1 MWDVTNTADETK
13 QNGTPLTPTSHL
25 LHTSGVKGHALLLT
39 GLRRHTFL
47 RVQFLRLCE
56 RLEETTPLVLQRV

>member
-1 MWDVTNTADETK
+1 MWDVTNTADDMK
-13 QNGTPLTPTSHL
+13 QKGTPFTLLHTSGVY
-25 LHTSGVKGHALLLT
+25 HTSGVKGHTLLLT

-56 RLEETTPLVLQRV
+56 AP